1 MAITTHIDPDY
12 RIKYKHLFR
21 DKVPVRNMMTSL
33 KDEIAA
39 ILKEFNSSVDTR
51 FYAEDRILIPGS
63 EGYLPR
69 PGIIIEHQGKNEDF
83 ERDFSNYIE
92 QIEKLAKK
100 LDNKTS
106 IYEYSFKIEFTQKER
121 WTIYEGHYVAYNLSM

>member
-21 DKVPVRNMMTSL
+21 DKAPIRNMMTSL

-51 FYAEDRILIPGS
+51 FHAEDRILIPGS